1 MLKFILLIC
10 IPYILFGNEIFGTVV
25 KLKGKP
31 LADAVVVHMG
41 DTLYSEQTIVTDAHS
56 KLVIKQKNDNT
67 IVVGKNAQLVLN
79 NKEFVTQKEGNVF
92 FDIAHKALS
101 MTPHFKIKLKTATI
115 GIRGTNFVVQSD
127 ASEDAVFL
135 RRGKLEFLANK
146 EKFALY
152 TKRQTDEFEKFKNQF
167 KTYKKE
173 IMNDFNDYKNKQNFA
188 FEAYKKQFS
197 IEKDTIVVFEGG
209 KVYKEKISSQK
220 IQHYFDEFD
229 SFIKE

>member
-1 MLKFILLIC
+1 MLKSLAVVLFPIL
-10 IPYILFGNEIFGTVV
+10 LFGNEIFGTVV

-31 LADAVVVHMG
+31 LADAMVVNMG
-41 DTLYSEQTIVTDAHS
+41 DTLYNEQTIVTDTHS

-79 NKEFVTQKEGNVF
+79 NKDFVSQKQGSVF
-92 FDIAHKALS
+92 FDIAHKTLS
-101 MTPHFKIKLKTATI
+101 MSPHFKIKLKTATI

-127 ASEDAVFL
+127 ANEDAVFL

-173 IMNDFNDYKNKQNFA
+173 IMDDFNDYKNKQNFA
-188 FEAYKKQFS
+188 FEAYKKQFF
-197 IEKDTIVVFEGG
+197 IEKNTVVVLEGD
-209 KVYKEKISSQK
+209 KAYKEKISPQK

-229 SFIKE
+229 SFVKE